1 MKTPCLS
8 LLLLSGLAVGGCAGV
23 TANDPAVVAE
33 ALHDRRAPAVIA
45 SDKTIEADIIDELQG
60 DSELQTQA
68 HVNINAYNGAVLV
81 TGEAATDALKNKI
94 IDAVRTT
101 RHVKLVHNNLDIAY
115 PSDMDSR
122 ANDAQINDHI
132 KAALAQ
138 IRTIPGFES
147 AMVKVV
153 TEHAVV
159 YLMGRIHRSEGAVV
173 INVVRHQPDVKQII
187 TVFEYLD

>member
-1 MKTPCLS
+1 MKKHFLS

-23 TANDPAVVAE
+23 TANDLAVVAE

-60 DSELQTQA
+60 DSALQTQA

-94 IDAVRTT
+94 IDTVRTT

-122 ANDAQINDHI
+122 ANDAQINDNI

-159 YLMGRIHRSEGAVV
+159 YLMGRVHRSEGTVV

>member
-1 MKTPCLS
+1 MKILCLS
-8 LLLLSGLAVGGCAGV
+8 SLLITGLAVSGCAGV

-60 DSELQTQA
+60 DNELQIQA

-81 TGEAATDALKNKI
+81 SGEAATDALKNKI
-94 IDAVRTT
+94 IDVVRTT
-101 RHVKLVHNNLDIAY
+101 RHVKLVHNNLNIAY
-115 PSDMDSR
+115 PSDMSSR
-122 ANDAQINDHI
+122 ANDAQINDNI

-138 IRTIPGFES
+138 IRTIPNFES

-153 TEHAVV
+153 TENAVV
-159 YLMGRIHRSEGAVV
+159 YLMGRVHRSEGAVV
-173 INVVRHQPDVKQII
+173 INVVRHQPEVKQII